1 VLGIHPS
8 KGSFFYSIFATKVL
22 QNAYLWGML
31 LTYILIGLAILLLM
45 SSLKVLP
52 EYQRL
57 VVLRLG
63 RALPQAKGPGLVVGI
78 PIIDT
83 PIRVDM
89 RERIL
94 EIPKQTCITKDNA
107 PISID
112 FLIYLQVVDPL
123 ASVVNVQNV
132 FQATEGLATTT
143 LRAVIGDIALDDVL
157 SKREEINQKLRV
169 KLDEVTHRWGVQ
181 VNAVEIKEIL
191 PPAEVQESMTKQM
204 AAERNRRAMVTEAE
218 GTKQAQILRAEGEK
232 QSTILRAEAE
242 KQAAI
247 LKAEA
252 QREAQRIAA
261 EGYALALEQITR
273 AARTI
278 DPNTLLLQYLD
289 TLKNLGTSA
298 STKWILPVEVTGL
311 AKEVSTL
318 FQNKN
323 T

>member
-1 VLGIHPS
+1 MLI
-8 KGSFFYSIFATKVL
+8 T
-22 QNAYLWGML
+22 YL
-31 LTYILIGLAILLLM
+31 LIGLAVFLLL

-63 RALPQAKGPGLVVGI
+63 RALPQAKGPGLVIVI
-78 PIIDT
+78 PFIDT

-112 FLIYLQVVDPL
+112 FLIYLQIVDPL

-191 PPAEVQESMTKQM
+191 PPNEVQESMTKQM

-218 GTKQAQILRAEGEK
+218 GIKQAEILRAEGEK
-232 QSTILRAEAE
+232 QSAILRAEAE

-247 LKAEA
+247 LQAEA

-278 DPNTLLLQYLD
+278 DQNTLLLQYLD

-311 AKEVSTL
+311 AREVGTL
-318 FQNKN
+318 FQKN
-323 T
+323 SS

>member
-1 VLGIHPS
+1 M
-8 KGSFFYSIFATKVL
+8 
-22 QNAYLWGML
+22 W
-31 LTYILIGLAILLLM
+31 LTYILIGLAILLLF
-45 SSLKVLP
+45 STLKVLP

-63 RALPQAKGPGLVVGI
+63 RALPQAKGPGLVIVI

-89 RERIL
+89 RERLL

-112 FLIYLQVVDPL
+112 FLIYLQIVDPL

-157 SKREEINQKLRV
+157 SKRDEINQKLRV

-181 VNAVEIKEIL
+181 VNAVEIKEIQ

-204 AAERNRRAMVTEAE
+204 AAERTRRAMVTEAE
-218 GTKQAQILRAEGEK
+218 GTKQAEILRAEGEK
-232 QSTILRAEAE
+232 QSAILRAEAE

-273 AARTI
+273 AARTL
-278 DPNTLLLQYLD
+278 DQNTLLLQYLD

>member
-63 RALPQAKGPGLVVGI
+63 RALPQAKGPGLVVVI

>member
-1 VLGIHPS
+1 MLLYILLGI
-8 KGSFFYSIFATKVL
+8 
-22 QNAYLWGML
+22 
-31 LTYILIGLAILLLM
+31 LALLLL
-45 SSLKVLP
+45 SSIKVLP

-63 RALPQAKGPGLVVGI
+63 RALPQAKGPGLVIVI

-83 PIRVDM
+83 PIRVDL
-89 RERIL
+89 RERIM
-94 EIPKQTCITKDNA
+94 EIPKQTCITRDNA

-112 FLIYLQVVDPL
+112 FLIYLQIVDPL

-157 SKREEINQKLRV
+157 SKRDEINQKLRI

-218 GTKQAQILRAEGEK
+218 GSKQAQILRAEGEK
-232 QSTILRAEAE
+232 TARILEAEAHKE
-242 KQAAI
+242 SLI

-252 QREAQRIAA
+252 QREAQLLEA
-261 EGYALALEQITR
+261 EGYALALQKISE
-273 AARTI
+273 AARQL
-278 DPNTLLLQYLD
+278 DQNTLLLQYLE
-289 TLKNLGTSA
+289 TLKNLGHST

-311 AKEVSTL
+311 ARQVGELV
-318 FQNKN
+318 QNRPTSK
-323 T
+323 

>member
-1 VLGIHPS
+1 
-8 KGSFFYSIFATKVL
+8 
-22 QNAYLWGML
+22 M
-31 LTYILIGLAILLLM
+31 LTYILLGLLVLLLI

-63 RALPQAKGPGLVVGI
+63 RALPQAKGPGLVVVI
-78 PIIDT
+78 PIIDV
-83 PIRVDM
+83 PIRVDL
-89 RERIL
+89 RERIM
-94 EIPKQTCITKDNA
+94 EIPKQTCITRDNA

-112 FLIYLQVVDPL
+112 FLIYLQIVDPL

-157 SKREEINQKLRV
+157 SKRDEINQKLRV

-218 GTKQAQILRAEGEK
+218 GAKQSQILRAEGEK
-232 QSTILRAEAE
+232 TARILEAEAQKE
-242 KQAAI
+242 SLI
-247 LKAEA
+247 LQAEA
-252 QREAQRIAA
+252 QRQAQLLAA
-261 EGYALALEQITR
+261 EGYALALQKISE
-273 AARTI
+273 AARHL
-278 DPNTLLLQYLD
+278 DHNTLLLQYLE
-289 TLKNLGTSA
+289 TLKNLGQSPSA
-298 STKWILPVEVTGL
+298 KWVLPVEITGL
-311 AKEVSTL
+311 ARQVGEMISDRSRPAS
-318 FQNKN
+318 
-323 T
+323 

>member
-1 VLGIHPS
+1 MLGIHPS

-63 RALPQAKGPGLVVGI
+63 RALPQAKGPGLVVVI

-157 SKREEINQKLRV
+157 SKREDINQKLRV

-218 GTKQAQILRAEGEK
+218 GIKQAEILRAEGEK
-232 QSTILRAEAE
+232 HSAILRAEAE

>member
-1 VLGIHPS
+1 MFS
-8 KGSFFYSIFATKVL
+8 
-22 QNAYLWGML
+22 YLLIAL
-31 LTYILIGLAILLLM
+31 LVLLLI

-63 RALPQAKGPGLVVGI
+63 RALPQAKGPGLVIVI
-78 PIIDT
+78 PVIDT
-83 PIRVDM
+83 PIRVDL
-89 RERIL
+89 RERIM
-94 EIPKQTCITKDNA
+94 EIPKQTCITRDNA

-112 FLIYLQVVDPL
+112 FLIYLQIVDPL

-157 SKREEINQKLRV
+157 SKRDEINQKLRV

-218 GTKQAQILRAEGEK
+218 GMKQSQILRAEGEK
-232 QSTILRAEAE
+232 TARILEAEAQKE
-242 KQAAI
+242 ALI
-247 LKAEA
+247 LQAEA
-252 QREAQRIAA
+252 QRQAQLLAA
-261 EGYALALEQITR
+261 EGYALALQKLAES
-273 AARTI
+273 ARMA
-278 DPNTLLLQYLD
+278 DQNTMLLQYLEM
-289 TLKNLGTSA
+289 LKALGQSA
-298 STKWILPVEVTGL
+298 STKWILPVEITTLARQVTDM
-311 AKEVSTL
+311 VSK
-318 FQNKN
+318 QKPSS
-323 T
+323 

>member
-1 VLGIHPS
+1 MDGYLPYILLVLALIALY
-8 KGSFFYSIFATKVL
+8 YSIL
-22 QNAYLWGML
+22 
-31 LTYILIGLAILLLM
+31 
-45 SSLKVLP
+45 VLP

-63 RALPQAKGPGLVVGI
+63 RALPQAKGPGLVIVI

-83 PIRVDM
+83 PIRVDL
-89 RERIL
+89 RERIM
-94 EIPKQTCITKDNA
+94 EIPKQTCITRDNA

-112 FLIYLQVVDPL
+112 FLIYLQIVDPL

-157 SKREEINQKLRV
+157 SKRDEINQKLRV

-232 QSTILRAEAE
+232 TARILEAEAQKE
-242 KQAAI
+242 SLI
-247 LKAEA
+247 LQAEA
-252 QREAQRIAA
+252 QRQAQLLAA
-261 EGYALALEQITR
+261 EGYALALQKINE
-273 AARTI
+273 AASQLSQNALT
-278 DPNTLLLQYLD
+278 LQYLE
-289 TLKNLGTSA
+289 TLKNLGQST
-298 STKWILPVEVTGL
+298 STKWVIPMEILGL
-311 AKEVSTL
+311 AQQIGTL
-318 FQNKN
+318 VRGRAS
-323 T
+323 

>member
-1 VLGIHPS
+1 
-8 KGSFFYSIFATKVL
+8 
-22 QNAYLWGML
+22 M
-31 LTYILIGLAILLLM
+31 LTYILLGLLVLLLF
-45 SSLKVLP
+45 SSIKILP

-63 RALPQAKGPGLVVGI
+63 RALPHAKGPGLVIVI
-78 PIIDT
+78 PLIDT
-83 PIRVDM
+83 PIRVDL
-89 RERIL
+89 RERIM
-94 EIPKQTCITKDNA
+94 EIPKQTCITRDNA

-112 FLIYLQVVDPL
+112 FLIYLQIVDPL

-157 SKREEINQKLRV
+157 SKRDEINQKLRV

-232 QSTILRAEAE
+232 TARILEAEAQKE
-242 KQAAI
+242 SMI
-247 LKAEA
+247 LQAEA
-252 QREAQRIAA
+252 QRQAQLLAA
-261 EGYALALEQITR
+261 EGYALALQKISE
-273 AARTI
+273 AARLI
-278 DPNTLLLQYLD
+278 DHNTMLIQYLE
-289 TLKNLGTSA
+289 TLKNLGQSPSA
-298 STKWILPVEVTGL
+298 KWVLPIEITTL
-311 AKEVSTL
+311 ARQVGEMTTDRSRPSERT
-318 FQNKN
+318 
-323 T
+323 

>member
-31 LTYILIGLAILLLM
+31 LTYILIGLAILLLI

-63 RALPQAKGPGLVVGI
+63 RALPQAKGPGLVVII

-181 VNAVEIKEIL
+181 VNAVEIKEIV

-218 GTKQAQILRAEGEK
+218 GIKQAEILRAEGEK
-232 QSTILRAEAE
+232 QSAILRAEAE

-247 LKAEA
+247 LRAEA

-289 TLKNLGTSA
+289 TLKNLGSSA

-318 FQNKN
+318 FQKKN

>member
-1 VLGIHPS
+1 
-8 KGSFFYSIFATKVL
+8 
-22 QNAYLWGML
+22 
-31 LTYILIGLAILLLM
+31 
-45 SSLKVLP
+45 
-52 EYQRL
+52 
-57 VVLRLG
+57 
-63 RALPQAKGPGLVVGI
+63 
-78 PIIDT
+78 
-83 PIRVDM
+83 
-89 RERIL
+89 
-94 EIPKQTCITKDNA
+94 
-107 PISID
+107 
-112 FLIYLQVVDPL
+112 
-123 ASVVNVQNV
+123 
-132 FQATEGLATTT
+132 
-143 LRAVIGDIALDDVL
+143 LDDVL

-218 GTKQAQILRAEGEK
+218 GIKQAEILRAEGEK
-232 QSTILRAEAE
+232 QSAILRAEAE

-247 LKAEA
+247 LRAEA

-278 DPNTLLLQYLD
+278 DQNTLLLQYLE
-289 TLKNLGTSA
+289 TLKNLGSSA
-298 STKWILPVEVTGL
+298 STKWILPVEVTSL

-318 FQNKN
+318 FQKKN

>member
-1 VLGIHPS
+1 MLS
-8 KGSFFYSIFATKVL
+8 
-22 QNAYLWGML
+22 YLLIAL
-31 LTYILIGLAILLLM
+31 LVLLLI

-63 RALPQAKGPGLVVGI
+63 RALPQAKGPGLVIVI
-78 PIIDT
+78 PVIDT
-83 PIRVDM
+83 PIRVDL
-89 RERIL
+89 RERIM
-94 EIPKQTCITKDNA
+94 EIPKQTCITRDNA

-112 FLIYLQVVDPL
+112 FLIYLQIVDPL

-157 SKREEINQKLRV
+157 SKRDEINQKLRV

-218 GTKQAQILRAEGEK
+218 GMKQSQILRAEGEK
-232 QSTILRAEAE
+232 TARILEAEAQKE
-242 KQAAI
+242 ALI
-247 LKAEA
+247 LQAEA
-252 QREAQRIAA
+252 QRQAQLLAA
-261 EGYALALEQITR
+261 EGYALALQKLAES
-273 AARTI
+273 ARMA
-278 DPNTLLLQYLD
+278 DQNTMLLQYLEM
-289 TLKNLGTSA
+289 LKALGQSA
-298 STKWILPVEVTGL
+298 STKWILPVEITTLARQVTDM
-311 AKEVSTL
+311 VSK
-318 FQNKN
+318 QKPSS
-323 T
+323 